1 MVELSDACR
10 VAETQ
15 DNDSS
20 GEDGEEGEEK
30 EGESDGG
37 VGDEAD
43 KDEEE
48 EEEEEDEEKEK
59 QANTSSSSGEEEEK
73 QEEDGVDSA
82 GRKRRGLLPAPKRRR
97 VTGLVQERGP
107 GFYERADGE
116 LHLRLEMVICDAER
130 DGE

>member
-20 GEDGEEGEEK
+20 GEDGGEGEGGEGESEEGEGDE
-30 EGESDGG
+30 DGG
-37 VGDEAD
+37 
-43 KDEEE
+43 EEE
-48 EEEEEDEEKEK
+48 EEKEK
-59 QANTSSSSGEEEEK
+59 QADASRSSSGEEEE
-73 QEEDGVDSA
+73 EEEWREDGVDAA